1 MNRVR
6 VLRLSC
12 PGKVKKHPTANP
24 SDSCQIFSKRF
35 TYLLT
40 IILAQKVYFQACEL
54 FSVMNSKSVSVLAN
68 P

>member
-35 TYLLT
+35 IYH
-40 IILAQKVYFQACEL
+40 
-54 FSVMNSKSVSVLAN
+54 NSQSLWLKKYIFRRVNYSQL
-68 P
+68 